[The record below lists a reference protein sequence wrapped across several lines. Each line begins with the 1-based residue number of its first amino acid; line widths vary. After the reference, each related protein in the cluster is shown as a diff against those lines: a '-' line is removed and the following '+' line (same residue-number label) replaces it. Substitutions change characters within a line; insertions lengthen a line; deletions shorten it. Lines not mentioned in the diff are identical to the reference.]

1 LAAIKI
7 SAKIQ
12 AKKIHPQSYKNMKKI
27 FIIALI
33 ALISSCSSS
42 FLDAETKANA
52 KNSGASGRINASENN
67 NREVFKEIDE

>member
-1 LAAIKI
+1 
-7 SAKIQ
+7 
-12 AKKIHPQSYKNMKKI
+12 MKKI